1 MLEMIPR
8 RVPLYATAPGVAQPG
23 EDRFA
28 TSMSAAGTS
37 AVHADALAFHREC
50 LVLDLHIDT
59 LLWVRLLGYDLT
71 RPHRNRLPYSPFAW
85 HFDLERAAVGGL
97 KACVFGL
104 VINPR
109 HVHPELMFPLKFL
122 AWWERGERGCGFPQ
136 TLDTMNLL
144 RDAASARPDRLV
156 FCKSG
161 SEVRRAV
168 AEGRFAGLAALE
180 GAQGIE
186 GRLEDVRAA
195 YAAGLRMLG
204 LVHFQANEAAY
215 PMTVSSFDDAGLT
228 PFGLE
233 LISEMERLG
242 MVVDLAHL
250 NPRGV
255 DDALRAMQR
264 PFVVSHTACRAL
276 VNHPRNLDDS
286 QIRRI
291 ADRGGVVGIAFGN
304 IFVKGGLS
312 GFLDH
317 VEHVI
322 RVGGADA
329 IALGSDFDGMI
340 LPVQGMEDVT
350 VYPRITQALL
360 ARGQPREV
368 VRKALGENAL
378 RVICDVCG

>member
-1 MLEMIPR
+1 MVWMISRRMPLRASAGGAAPPASAGRRALE
-8 RVPLYATAPGVAQPG
+8 
-23 EDRFA
+23 D
-28 TSMSAAGTS
+28 AAS
-37 AVHADALAFHREC
+37 RSSVNADALAFHREC

-59 LLWVRLLGYDLT
+59 LLWVRLLGYDLA

-85 HFDLERAAVGGL
+85 HFDLERAALGGL

-109 HVHPELMFPLKFL
+109 EVNPELMLPLKFL
-122 AWWERGERGCGFPQ
+122 AWWERGERGSGFPQ
-136 TLDTMNLL
+136 TLDTIDLL
-144 RDAASARPDRLV
+144 NRAAAAQPHRLA

-161 SEVRRAV
+161 SEVRVAV

-186 GRLEDVRAA
+186 GRLEDVHTA
-195 YAAGLRMLG
+195 YAHGLRMLG
-204 LVHFQANEAAY
+204 LVHFQATEAAY
-215 PMTVSSFDDAGLT
+215 PMTISAFDDAGLT
-228 PFGLE
+228 HFGIE

-255 DDALRAMQR
+255 DEALKVMKR

-276 VNHPRNLDDS
+276 VNHPRNLEDT

-291 ADRGGVVGIAFGN
+291 ANRGGVVGIAFGN
-304 IFVKGGLS
+304 TFVKGDLS

-322 RVGGADA
+322 HVGGADA

-340 LPVQGMEDVT
+340 VPVKGMRDVT
-350 VYPRITQALL
+350 VYPRITQGLL
-360 ARGQPREV
+360 ARGQPPEM
-368 VRKALGENAL
+368 VRKVLGENAL
-378 RVICDVCG
+378 RVITEVCG

>member
-1 MLEMIPR
+1 MP
-8 RVPLYATAPGVAQPG
+8 V
-23 EDRFA
+23 
-28 TSMSAAGTS
+28 SAGGRASEAEASRS
-37 AVHADALAFHREC
+37 AVNPDALAFHREC

-59 LLWVRLLGYDLT
+59 LLWVRLLGYDLA

-85 HFDLERAAVGGL
+85 HFDLERAALGGL
-97 KACVFGL
+97 KACAFGL

-109 HVHPELMFPLKFL
+109 RVNPELMLPLKFL
-122 AWWERGERGCGFPQ
+122 AWWERGERGSGFPQ
-136 TLDTMNLL
+136 TLDTMELL
-144 RDAASARPDRLV
+144 SRAAAAHPDRLA

-180 GAQGIE
+180 GSQGIE
-186 GRLEDVRAA
+186 GRLEDVRTA
-195 YAAGLRMLG
+195 YEHGLRMLG
-204 LVHFQANEAAY
+204 LVHFQATEAAY
-215 PMTVSSFDDAGLT
+215 PMTISAFDQAGLT

-255 DDALRAMQR
+255 DDALHAMQR

-276 VNHPRNLDDS
+276 VDHPRNLDDP

-322 RVGGADA
+322 QVGGADA

-340 LPVQGMEDVT
+340 LPVKGMEDVT
-350 VYPRITQALL
+350 VYPRITQGLL
-360 ARGQPREV
+360 ARGQPPEI

-378 RVICDVCG
+378 RVITEVCG

>member
-1 MLEMIPR
+1 MLSMIAR
-8 RVPLYATAPGVAQPG
+8 RVPLRAKRPSETPSVTAGRRAF
-23 EDRFA
+23 EN
-28 TSMSAAGTS
+28 AGGRS
-37 AVHADALAFHREC
+37 AVNPDILAFHREC

-59 LLWVRLLGYDLT
+59 LLWVRLLGYDVA
-71 RPHRNRLPYSPFAW
+71 RAHRNRLPYSPFAW

-109 HVHPELMFPLKFL
+109 QVRPELMFPLKFL
-122 AWWERGERGCGFPQ
+122 AWWERGHRGSGLPQ

-144 RDAASARPDRLV
+144 SRAAATHSDRLA

-161 SEVRRAV
+161 SEVRKAV
-168 AEGRFAGLAALE
+168 AQGRFAGLAALE

-195 YAAGLRMLG
+195 YQQGLRMLG
-204 LVHFQANEAAY
+204 LVHFQATEAAF
-215 PMTVSSFDDAGLT
+215 PMTISAFLAAGLT
-228 PFGLE
+228 GFGVE
-233 LISEMERLG
+233 LVSEMEQLG

-250 NPRGV
+250 NPRGI
-255 DDALRAMQR
+255 DDALRIMKR
-264 PFVVSHTACRAL
+264 SFVVSHTACRAL
-276 VNHPRNLDDS
+276 VDHPRNLDDA

-291 ADRGGVVGIAFGN
+291 ADCGGVVGIAFGSS
-304 IFVKGGLS
+304 FVKGDLS
-312 GFLDH
+312 AFLDH

-322 RVGGADA
+322 QVGGADA

-340 LPVQGMEDVT
+340 VPAKGMEDVT
-350 VYPRITQALL
+350 VYPRITEGLL

-378 RVICDVCG
+378 RVITEVCG